1 MFHPHLIEDATV
13 LADKERL
20 MLKIFHDYYVRNMS
34 QSEIA
39 ARHFVSRQKVQ
50 RFLEQGRNDN
60 LVEVRIKF
68 PERMHGRLESEL
80 EDKYGL
86 LEVIVAD
93 VDPEYNHAMLR
104 RDVAEFAADYFL
116 RVLSRGMV
124 ISMCWSTFIAEMTD
138 VVCRKVASLREKPAD
153 IDIVQ
158 SLGAIIDNDPEFQ
171 VYDSSRRLAASLN
184 ARLHLIMAPG
194 IAASTGAYHALMDDP
209 QIAGVLELARR
220 SDAAFF
226 GIGSVDG
233 ESNLMRSLARVMP
246 AMIPEL
252 KRHGVVG
259 DLNGRFFCME
269 GNPIESELDERLIGL
284 SLDEVKALPLAV
296 GVTGGPEKYE
306 ALRAAVVGGLV
317 KTVVTDINNAR
328 RLVEDKTFGE
338 RPGDRKAKRR
348 DRS

>member
-1 MFHPHLIEDATV
+1 M

-20 MLKIFHDYYVRNMS
+20 VLKIFHDYYVRNMS

-39 ARHFVSRQKVQ
+39 ARHFISRQKVQ

-68 PERMHGRLESEL
+68 PERMHGTLESEL

-104 RDVAEFAADYFL
+104 RDIAEFAADYFL
-116 RVLSRGMV
+116 RVLSRDMV
-124 ISMCWSTFIAEMTD
+124 ISVCWSTFIAEMTELIT
-138 VVCRKVASLREKPAD
+138 RKVDNLREKPAN

-158 SLGAIIDNDPEFQ
+158 SLGAILDNDPEFQ
-171 VYDSSRRLAASLN
+171 VYDSSRRLAATLN

-194 IAASTGAYHALMDDP
+194 IAASAGAYRALMEDP
-209 QIAGVLELARR
+209 QIAQVLDLARR
-220 SDAAFF
+220 SDAAFL

-233 ESNLMRSLARVMP
+233 ASNLMQSIARVMP
-246 AMIPEL
+246 GMIAEL

-284 SLDEVKALPLAV
+284 SLDEVKALPLTV
-296 GVTGGPEKYE
+296 GVTGGPAKYE
-306 ALRAAVVGGLV
+306 ALRAAIVGGLV
-317 KTVVTDINNAR
+317 KTVVIDVDNAR
-328 RLVEDKTFGE
+328 RLLEDTTFGV
-338 RPGDRKAKRR
+338 RPGKSGAKRKQH
-348 DRS
+348 SKA